1 MTKQTNRLQTN
12 IILFL
17 LIVVVGLTIALVFTL
32 RELKTRPV
40 PEEILP
46 PKPAPPVVGI
56 IALIIDDFGYRNDA
70 VSDGFLALKTPLT
83 FSIIPGHEYSQ
94 SFAKEAHAKGHE
106 VIVHMPM
113 ETNTPTYGEE
123 EYIVGPSQ
131 TSQEIEQRVKKAL
144 QLING
149 SAGMNNHQG
158 SRATADKRVMTIV
171 GGVLKDLG
179 KYFIDSRTTTKTVA
193 ETTMRKLGVPT
204 GRRHVFL
211 DNDNDPDLIRLQL
224 DELAEKARQKG
235 VAIGV
240 GHARKNTLKV
250 IQEAIPELEQEG
262 YQFVFVSQVV
272 N

>member
-1 MTKQTNRLQTN
+1 MTKPANRLQTN

-17 LIVVVGLTIALVFTL
+17 LIVVVGLTIALIFTL
-32 RELKTRPV
+32 RELKTRPL
-40 PEEILP
+40 PEEVLP
-46 PKPAPPVVGI
+46 PKPAPPVAGK

-70 VSDGFLALKTPLT
+70 ISDGFLVLKTPIT
-83 FSIIPGHEYSQ
+83 FSIIPGHEFSQ
-94 SFAKEAHAKGHE
+94 SFAQKAHAEGYE

-123 EYIVGPSQ
+123 EYIIGPSQ
-131 TSQEIEQRVKKAL
+131 TSQEIERRVKKAL
-144 QLING
+144 QLITG
-149 SAGMNNHQG
+149 AVGMNNHQG
-158 SRATADKRVMTIV
+158 SRATADKRVMSIV

-179 KYFIDSRTTTKTVA
+179 KYFVDSRTTPKTVA

-204 GRRHVFL
+204 NRRHVFL

-240 GHARKNTLKV
+240 GHARKNTLNV
-250 IQEAIPELEQEG
+250 IKKAIPELEQEG
-262 YQFVFVSQVV
+262 YQFMFVSQVV